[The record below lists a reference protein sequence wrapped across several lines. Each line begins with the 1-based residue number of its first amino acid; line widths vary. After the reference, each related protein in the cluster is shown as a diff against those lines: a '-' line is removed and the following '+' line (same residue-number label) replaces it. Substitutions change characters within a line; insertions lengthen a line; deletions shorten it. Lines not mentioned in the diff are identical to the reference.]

1 MGHPSLASH
10 VLSEANCLLLLIE
23 LVNELAE
30 GENLEP
36 ITEVRIFSYA
46 YHGYTLLLSELNV
59 KTFLRDVCNFL
70 HPLDNI

>member
-1 MGHPSLASH
+1 MGHLSLASH

-46 YHGYTLLLSELNV
+46 YHSYTLLLCELNV

>member
-10 VLSEANCLLLLIE
+10 VLSEANCFVLLVE

-30 GENLEP
+30 GENLKP

-46 YHGYTLLLSELNV
+46 YHSYTLLLSELNV
-59 KTFLRDVCNFL
+59 KTFLRDVCNFF